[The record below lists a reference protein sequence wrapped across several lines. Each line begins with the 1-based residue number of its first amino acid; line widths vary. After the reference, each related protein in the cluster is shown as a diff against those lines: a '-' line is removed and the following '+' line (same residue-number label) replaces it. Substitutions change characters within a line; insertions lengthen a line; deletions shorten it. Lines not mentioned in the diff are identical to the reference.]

1 MKTTNIEIKLKRV
14 VLTAVGVC
22 LFLGNEK
29 KVFMIYVDALMG
41 EQIRFYLSQKTQSRP
56 LTFDFIRYIFR
67 GFDISIQTLVIYKAE
82 DSTFFAKLV
91 GKQSGPVQ
99 RVVELD
105 IRPSDAILLS
115 LTMQQPLYIDENLF
129 QQIPDATELLNNFKQ
144 IEA

>member
-29 KVFMIYVDALMG
+29 KVFMVYVDALMG
-41 EQIRFYLSQKTQSRP
+41 EQIRFYLSQKPQARP

-91 GKQSGPVQ
+91 GRQAGPVQ
-99 RVVELD
+99 RVVEFD

-115 LTMQQPLYIDENLF
+115 LTMQKPLYIDEDLF
-129 QQIPDATELLNNFKQ
+129 QRIQDATELLNNFKQ